1 MVYFFIIKS
10 VYLDISVWPA
20 KKSVAVIVLTNNHV
34 ILPVESV
41 LLVVRMDTL
50 EKNVICV
57 RYIINF
63 FSDGFIQLTVF
74 LI

>member
-1 MVYFFIIKS
+1 MVYFVIIKS

-34 ILPVESV
+34 TLPVESV

-57 RYIINF
+57 RYNINF